1 VPVPV
6 LPPALESSSG
16 VPAAPDAGFSAV
28 PFVDGVA
35 PLLLLLLLLLGVVSV
50 GFTTTGG
57 GQKRSE

>member
-1 VPVPV
+1 VPV

-28 PFVDGVA
+28 PFVDFVA
-35 PLLLLLLLLLGVVSV
+35 PLPLPLLLLLLGVVSV